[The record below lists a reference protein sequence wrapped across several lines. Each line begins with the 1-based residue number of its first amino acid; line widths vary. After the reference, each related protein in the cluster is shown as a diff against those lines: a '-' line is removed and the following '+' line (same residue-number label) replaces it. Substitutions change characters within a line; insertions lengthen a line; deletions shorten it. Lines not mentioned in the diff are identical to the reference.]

1 MSHALVAMATNVT
14 ELRVL
19 CEVRDL
25 GEKKRFYN
33 LNRTSSL

>member
-1 MSHALVAMATNVT
+1 MSRTLVAMATNVT

-25 GEKKRFYN
+25 GEESGFYN
-33 LNRTSSL
+33 LNRTTSL